1 MKIIFTAIIFIVL
14 ISAPYNSLSTA
25 LTKAAPPAAPSTP
38 DLDAADDSGI
48 SDTDNITNVTT
59 NLTFS
64 GTAEAGSTVRLYSG
78 GTAGTLLGTT
88 TASVGGTWTINVTG
102 PLAASGY
109 SISATAENVDGV
121 SPESGILTLT
131 IKTSSSTVSNV
142 TSNKADG
149 SYTVGEVID
158 VRVVFNE
165 NVHVTGTPQI
175 TLETGATDRVVDYS
189 SGSAS
194 TTLIFNYT
202 VQAGDLSADLDY
214 VAINSL
220 ALNGGTIRDVAGNN
234 ATLTLAAPG
243 AAGSLAANKAL
254 VIDAKP
260 PVVTNVSSNKANG
273 SYKAGEVIDIRI
285 TFDETVNVT
294 GTPQITLETGTTDRV
309 VDYSS
314 GTGSNTLVFNYTVQ
328 AGDQSNDLDYTTTG
342 ALALNGGTIRDALL
356 NNATLTLPT
365 PGAAG
370 SLGANKN
377 IIIDTQAPTVSSV
390 TSNKTNGSYKAG
402 EVIDIRVVFTE
413 TVVVT
418 GTPQITLETGTTDQV
433 VNYTSGS
440 GSNTLVFNY
449 TVQTGD
455 VSGDLDYVASNSL
468 ALNGGTIRDA
478 ATNDATLTLP
488 APGAT
493 NSLGDNKNIVIDTQ
507 APTVTSVTSNKAN
520 GTYKAGEVIDIRVV
534 FSETVNVT
542 GTPQITLE
550 TGVTDRVVNYS
561 SGSGSNTLVFN
572 YTVQSGDVS
581 ADLDYVATNALAL
594 NGGTIRD
601 AATNDATLTLPAP
614 GGANS
619 LGSNKNIVI
628 DTQAPTLTI
637 VRQTATDGAGATN
650 ATSVVFRVTFSENVL
665 NVDLTDFIANPGNTA
680 TGNPSAISTITP
692 STVFDITFNPVSGDY
707 DVLNMDV
714 SGSNDI
720 ADAAGNTI
728 VLPGG
733 ITSEQEYIIDTTK
746 PTLAPDEMA
755 LNLNGTNPEI
765 ITFTLSEELTL
776 SEGASVTGFITS
788 TGTIATAIY
797 TGKGSTNTITLTSSA
812 NNQWTT
818 STTVSYAA
826 GNVADRAGNTLN
838 AIVNKP
844 VVENVVNLGPGA
856 VFFTSVKET
865 SSSANGSAFSFV
877 LLRDITSGT
886 QIKFTDYG
894 WKNTNAFR
902 TDADEKVIT
911 WTANSDLFAGTHVLF
926 TGDNSGDYA
935 VNIGTVNSGSGEFL
949 LNDNGDQIFAF
960 QGTTASPTFLA
971 GIYFAKSGGWDS
983 NSTSDQTSAA
993 PSTLNLT
1000 GDPIHGTVN
1009 LAFDLGDFDNGAY
1022 NHGTAGLTTGTS
1034 VANLVSKL
1042 RTLTN
1047 WTRNNTYGSVTLPP
1061 TNLAQYTLPPDPN
1074 PPFTPAAGSSI
1085 TLTLPNLTIPFT
1097 SNNLSAGV
1105 STGSDIVLR
1114 KHSDGSLIPGGV
1126 WNVGTTAVSISGTT
1140 ATVNTGALA
1149 LTHGEVYRVEVAN
1162 RVFVNTDLN
1171 GNEAITGATWTFT
1184 ADGIAPTVTSI
1195 NRKTPATA
1203 LTNATSLTF
1212 AVTFSENVT
1221 GVDINDF
1228 ALATTGGVVGSINS
1242 VSASSGTTIDVTVT
1256 GVTGNG
1262 TIGLNLA
1269 AAPTINDNAGN
1280 ALTGPFTGQTY
1291 TIDQI
1296 LPTVTSI
1303 VRKTPSNALTNATS
1317 LVYTVTFSEAIAPAS
1332 FTDADLTKTLSGVTV
1347 GTATIAT
1354 TGNPAVFD
1362 VTLPSVSGNGTVRI
1376 DILAAAVILD
1386 LAGNDINTSFTTGDV
1401 YTIDQILPTVSS
1413 IVRKSPSNP
1422 TNASAVTFTVT
1433 FSEAIDN
1440 TTVNAADFTLT
1451 TSGIT
1456 TGGVTGISQTSANI
1470 FDITI
1475 SSITGTGTLRLDLL
1489 PAATIL
1495 DLAGNDYNAT
1505 FNTGQVFDID
1515 QSPPTLEFINVNP
1528 SFINAWSASVNGT
1541 TPSLHSNQIEFIV
1554 RFSETVSGVSFSN
1567 FSTTIGAS
1575 NPGFPSVSAI
1585 ANTVK
1590 PVDDVAETD
1599 LAPGTPSRKW
1609 KVVYNYLSGSGTF
1622 QLNFTSTINIIDN
1635 ASNGVS
1641 ATLPIN
1647 GQSYTVA
1654 LPQPSTQVT
1663 SVLATPGANSIN
1675 VTWVDALTATHYL
1688 VFLTTALTPSPAIA
1702 DGTYVNDDSDFTDGK
1717 VMLNVA
1723 QGVQSASF
1731 AGLTAGSSYNVY
1743 IYAYTLS
1750 PNTIISGNRTSIDFN
1765 LTNPAIVSRAS
1776 DIIRETTFSYPTN
1789 IPYDIANNQVA
1800 DITTGTGVAME
1811 RFTLRD
1817 GGSAANDPDNLPT
1830 RLSSVTLKVTNWQ
1843 YLRRI
1848 ALYEVGAGP
1857 GFASNIELSD
1867 LSVAGNITNI
1877 VGNTGDITFSG
1888 LNFIAPDNQT
1898 NNFIVKASFNA
1909 SNVLDNAVISFQ
1921 VTNVNALT
1929 TGSLFS
1935 TSTPAGI
1942 QSSLSGDQNKIE
1954 VTATQLHFTTPAAST
1969 TVSLSTPFTVVVQAR
1984 DTNLNVDLDFEGVPS
1999 AVTSL
2004 TNASS
2009 ATMFSTPP
2017 VVGTQ
2022 FTDGVLNF
2030 PNDFQFTTGNNNDN
2044 VTLSIGAGGL
2054 VNAPGFT
2061 PTLTLQASL
2070 ESAIVADPTFNFI
2083 TNIPYETFVEET
2095 DLTDANSFLL
2105 ARALLV
2111 DGSRTNFNYTS
2122 TFGSG
2127 TLTTNT
2133 DLDGQPNTDQ
2143 DGAATTL
2150 NSLTLRVTNP
2160 ANIRR
2165 IALFTNN
2172 GVQIGNEISVDE
2184 LKTVTSK
2191 DFVFSGSPLLV
2202 AADNT
2207 EAEIR
2212 VRVSFWNDADHITDN
2227 NLIQVSIASATLAA
2241 GSKFFN
2247 DPPYI
2252 AGVNGGLTAPTI
2264 FNFIEV
2270 TATSLDFIL
2279 QPSAYAGIL
2288 EPIDG
2293 SPGTSPG
2300 GSTGIV
2306 HARDKFAV
2314 VDLDFNFAAS
2324 VTAPANP
2331 INYPANF
2338 TAGVLNLT
2346 GMRYQNGGNGTLT
2359 VVANSLNSNNEP
2371 WATSARCD
2379 NVEVIHITA
2388 SLPQNPNNGVVTTQ
2402 SLKGGTSNVVIFGF
2416 DIYPTYSTADEPELK
2431 EFSIIFDQNYK
2442 TATSVIFKN
2451 FKVYESLVGTF
2462 VGSTNV
2468 TTITGTTVA
2477 ETQSPALIAASAP
2490 ATFKDMVTVTFP
2502 VGNYR
2507 SLKNRGQGN
2516 PITYFL
2522 VADIDATANL
2532 ATPKITPQ
2540 LLDGGFSSANNNSI
2554 STTIGSSMAN
2564 VKGTTFGFAST
2575 KPPSLIASNPS
2586 NGALNVSA
2594 SQDKVELFFDVGVWS
2609 HDKYI
2614 LLWDRYSNTL
2624 VDTLKLTG
2632 TNGFYPGPVTDSR
2645 ATPPIPLT
2653 FTIPDPSKLKADSV
2667 YYVTIAKGTFDP
2679 NTKKGTG
2686 ISDDG
2691 FNLYGGLSF
2700 NGGLYFKIASA
2711 KPPRMVS
2718 TDPNKY
2724 YASATGANINASFD
2738 QKEGKAFFMVVN
2750 QGGPAPTN
2758 AQIKGTDLTYAG
2770 VVQARGQMIIDQV
2783 SPNLNFGSFNIAPSG
2798 VPRTFDVWIC
2808 AENGAPTPVPTT
2820 APYGKF
2826 NSDADS
2832 SNDFVPGAAGPT
2844 FTITIPANS
2853 TSTYLSK
2860 PVYQICA
2867 NSQVI
2872 LADPIILEEG
2882 SARTQFS
2889 GTSVTAG
2896 NFVNDTFYAITSL
2909 GTTNFM
2915 LIGASSNT
2923 VGTIFRATGAGSGT
2937 GTATPVQNFN
2947 LLLPVGFS
2955 FDVTHTPT
2963 ISVSGGADFLGNTT
2977 QYQYVNSTILRVGF
2991 TNFGSASQDKITITN
3006 LKVIANAP
3014 DLAGTITRFAGN
3026 AFPNT
3031 SSFQDG
3037 TILAGIASSSATPL
3051 SFSNSFTVAN
3061 NFDDPPISI
3070 TNAVTAIP
3078 DNYVDPD
3085 VNLSA
3090 GSVRL
3095 LPNVPKGDYG
3105 PSSFSGSGITNDILT
3120 LNAVTL
3126 NTAFDIT
3133 MTHTDMNGCISN
3145 RIEQYEV
3152 YDHRQAIPALVDA
3165 TYGTK
3170 DYITNPNYLNN
3181 QPPPPFSNTADSI
3194 GRNFKAGYNMI
3205 ELFANI
3211 PARAT
3216 AFDTLNVANNRN
3228 TSQIMFG
3235 PAWQNLVK
3243 KIPIKKDSSDFNVT
3257 LGEYY
3262 RSYYWYYGVL
3272 MPLDPSLDPYKYF
3285 DAFTPERRKFYR
3297 GGSLGIVEFTGKFRS
3312 TADFTVVIP
3321 IRQEIEVFIPA
3332 IPVIEIA
3339 SEAISGYDPTDPLKP
3354 DPKNWPQG
3362 TPIFCQSG
3370 NQFTITGYP
3379 SATPGVSAGF
3389 FDIVDAANPLDT
3401 LYSSKTPA
3409 KRYGGFTDNLNG
3421 TAVLI
3426 PGQLRNSAGQV
3437 GNAYKDI
3444 RIVYTYKDN
3453 ASPIAGSGDLV
3464 IRITP
3469 NPVANFTTS
3478 KLCEDIDIQ
3487 FTDTSTLS
3495 PGSGATI
3502 TEAFWNFA
3510 DSKAAARENADT
3522 VRYPSTRIPVHVYPD
3537 AGNYPGVS
3545 LRVVTNFG
3553 CSSTPALK
3561 TLGIGGTPNVQ
3572 FSFIGVSTADPI
3584 IYTSASTVTS
3594 PNTVPDG
3601 ISLQEWVFGDGNSGS
3616 GATVS
3621 NTFNTPG
3628 HYSTKLTVT
3637 TQKGCIDSLRRE
3649 VVILP
3654 RVVVTD
3660 ASVYYQDFEA
3670 GNANWQ
3676 FLPSNATWQWTTA
3689 NKPVIKNDALLNGQK
3704 VWITNNTGQ
3713 YDQES
3718 YLFTASFDITDLD
3731 RPMVSFHSF
3740 VQMDNGDGVVMEYS
3754 TDSLNV
3760 SDPAK
3765 VWLRLGTNAS
3775 GVKWYN
3781 EQGLPSRPGDQLA
3794 TKSSPPAGDYGWAG
3808 LLLPNLQSNI
3818 PPSWFEAK
3826 HSLTDNLSG
3835 TVPGIPAGKKGRVV
3849 FRFAL
3854 ASVSTRTTDGFALD
3868 NFRLGNRTRTVLIE
3882 HFTNKGTNNTNEKPE
3897 SDFLKS
3903 FVGSVGT
3910 EIIKVNYHVG
3920 FPGVDPFNQL
3930 NPADPSGRALYYSV
3944 NKTPFTFLDGSNYN
3958 NNYIPSRL
3966 FSGWAEEQY
3975 SQQSLQLAGADITI
3989 TPTLNA
3995 GTYSV
4000 SVDVTARQLLPASA
4014 VLHVAFLEETITTTN
4029 GIATGESTF
4038 KYVLKKM
4045 LPSAAGTRFNQPL
4058 TVNSSRTFGPFTWTP
4073 DAAKLFAPTN
4083 DLVVVAF
4090 IQDEGTKEIYQ
4101 SELVSS
4107 LADPP
4112 VVTGI
4117 KDLLPDQI
4125 SIYPNPV
4132 EKEMKIELPAIVQT
4146 DVDILMID
4154 QVGRVQNG
4162 GKISSGT
4169 HSATVDM
4176 ESFAEGIY
4184 ILQLGSDQTGI
4195 VRRKIMVVRKN

>member
-1 MKIIFTAIIFIVL
+1 MKRFFTAIAFIVF
-14 ISAPYNSLSTA
+14 IGVPYNSFTIA
-25 LTKAAPPAAPSTP
+25 LHKAAPPAAPSTP

-64 GTAEAGSTVRLYSG
+64 GTAEAGSIVNLYAG
-78 GTAGTLLGTT
+78 GTGGTLLGTA
-88 TASVGGTWTINVTG
+88 TATGGTWTIEVTSM
-102 PLAASGY
+102 AAGSY
-109 SISATAENVDGV
+109 SITATAQNIDGTG
-121 SPESGILTLT
+121 PESGALSLT
-131 IKTSSSTVSNV
+131 IKTSASTVSNV
-142 TSNKADG
+142 TSNKANG
-149 SYTVGEVID
+149 SYTVGELID
-158 VRVVFNE
+158 IRVVFNE
-165 NVHVTGTPQI
+165 NVYVTGTPQI
-175 TLETGATDRVVDYS
+175 TLETGTTDRVVDYT

-194 TTLIFNYT
+194 TTLVFDYT
-202 VQAGDLSADLDY
+202 VQSGDISPDLDY
-214 VAINSL
+214 VATNAL

-243 AAGSLAANKAL
+243 AAGSLGANKAL

-273 SYKAGEVIDIRI
+273 SYKAGEVIDIRV
-285 TFDETVNVT
+285 TFDEVVNVS
-294 GTPQITLETGTTDRV
+294 GTPQITLETGATDRV

-314 GTGSNTLVFNYTVQ
+314 GSGSTTLVFNYTVQ

-377 IIIDTQAPTVSSV
+377 IVIDTQAPTVTSV
-390 TSNKTNGSYKAG
+390 TSNKANGSYKAG
-402 EVIDIRVVFTE
+402 EVIDIRVVFSE
-413 TVVVT
+413 TVNVS
-418 GTPQITLETGTTDQV
+418 GTPQITLETGVTDQV

-440 GSNTLVFNY
+440 GTNTLIFNY
-449 TVQTGD
+449 TVQAGD
-455 VSGDLDYVASNSL
+455 VSSDLDYVATNSL

-488 APGAT
+488 APGAA
-493 NSLGDNKNIVIDTQ
+493 NSLGANKNIVIDTQ
-507 APTVTSVTSNKAN
+507 APTVTSVTSNKTN
-520 GTYKAGEVIDIRVV
+520 GSYTVGEVIDIRVV

-561 SGSGSNTLVFN
+561 SGTGSNTLIFN
-572 YTVQSGDVS
+572 YTVQAGDVS
-581 ADLDYVATNALAL
+581 NDLDYVATNSLAL

-614 GGANS
+614 GAANS
-619 LGSNKNIVI
+619 LGANKNIVI

-637 VRQTATDGAGATN
+637 TRQTATDGAGATN
-650 ATSVVFRVTFSENVL
+650 ATSVIFRVTFNENVL
-665 NVDLTDFIANPGNTA
+665 NVDLTDFIANPANTA
-680 TGNPSAISTITP
+680 TGSPSAINTVTATS
-692 STVFDITFNPVSGDY
+692 VFDITFNPVSGDY

-714 SGSNDI
+714 SGSHNI
-720 ADAAGNTI
+720 ADVAGNAL

-746 PTLAPDEMA
+746 PTLAPNEMA
-755 LNLNGTNPEI
+755 INLNGASPEI
-765 ITFTLSEELTL
+765 ITFTMSEELNL
-776 SEGASVTGFITS
+776 AEGASVTGFTTS
-788 TGTIATAIY
+788 TGTIASAIY
-797 TGKGSTNTITLTSSA
+797 SGKGSTNTITLTSSA

-826 GNVADRAGNTLN
+826 GNVADRVGNTLN
-838 AIVNKP
+838 AIVNKTL
-844 VVENVVNLGPGA
+844 VENVVNLSPGA
-856 VFFTSVKET
+856 IFFTSVKET
-865 SSSANGSAFSFV
+865 STTTNGSAFSFV

-894 WKNTNAFR
+894 WKSNNSFR

-911 WTANSDLFAGTHVLF
+911 WTATADLFAGTHVLF

-949 LNDNGDQIFAF
+949 LTDNGDQIFAF

-971 GIYFAKSGGWDS
+971 GIHFAKSGGWDS

-993 PSTLNLT
+993 PAALNLT
-1000 GDPIHGTVN
+1000 SDPIHGTVN

-1061 TNLAQYTLPPDPN
+1061 TNLAQYTLPPDPA
-1074 PPFTPAAGSSI
+1074 PPFTPAAGSFV
-1085 TLTLPNLTIPFT
+1085 TLSLPNLIIPFT
-1097 SNNLSAGV
+1097 SNNLSAGI
-1105 STGSDIVLR
+1105 STGADIVLR
-1114 KHSDGSLIPGGV
+1114 KHSDGTLIPGGV
-1126 WNVGTTAVSISGTT
+1126 WNVGTGAVSISGTT
-1140 ATVNTGALA
+1140 VTVNTGALA
-1149 LTHGEVYRVEVAN
+1149 LTHGEVYRVEVAK

-1184 ADGIAPTVTSI
+1184 ADGVAPTVTSI
-1195 NRKTPATA
+1195 NRKTPATSS
-1203 LTNATSLTF
+1203 TNQTSVVF
-1212 AVTFSENVT
+1212 AVTFSENVNNVGT
-1221 GVDINDF
+1221 ADF
-1228 ALATTGGVVGSINS
+1228 VLATTGGVTGTISS
-1242 VSASSGTTIDVTVT
+1242 VSASSGTTIDVTIT
-1256 GVTGNG
+1256 GISGNG
-1262 TIGLNLA
+1262 TLGLNLA
-1269 AAPTINDNAGN
+1269 ASPTINDNAGN
-1280 ALTGPFTGQTY
+1280 ALVDPFTGQVY

-1296 LPTVTSI
+1296 LPTVLSI
-1303 VRKTPSNALTNATS
+1303 VRKTPAASLTNATT
-1317 LVYTVTFSEAIAPAS
+1317 LVYTVTFSEPMDAAT

-1347 GTATIAT
+1347 GTATIAV

-1376 DILAAAVILD
+1376 DILAAADIRD
-1386 LAGNDINTSFTTGDV
+1386 PAGNDINTSFTSGDV
-1401 YTIDQILPTVSS
+1401 YTIDQILPTISS

-1422 TNASAVTFTVT
+1422 TNSTAVTFTVT

-1456 TGGVTGISQTSANI
+1456 TGGVTAISQAAANI
-1470 FDITI
+1470 FDVTI
-1475 SSITGTGTLRLDLL
+1475 SSISGTGTLRLDVL

-1515 QSPPTLEFINVNP
+1515 QTPPTLEFVNVNP
-1528 SFINAWSASVNGT
+1528 SFVNAWSASVNGT
-1541 TPSLHSNQIEFIV
+1541 TPALNSNRIEFIV
-1554 RFSETVSGVSFSN
+1554 RFSEAVNGVSFSN
-1567 FSTTIGAS
+1567 FSIQTGSS
-1575 NPGFPSVSAI
+1575 NPGFPSVSVTQ
-1585 ANTVK
+1585 NTVK

-1599 LAPGTPSRKW
+1599 LTPGTPSRKW
-1609 KVVYNYLSGSGTF
+1609 KVVYNYSSGTGTF
-1622 QLNFTSTINIIDN
+1622 QLNFVNTGGIFDN
-1635 ASNGVS
+1635 ASNAVS
-1641 ATLPIN
+1641 TVPPVS

-1654 LPQPSTQVT
+1654 LPEPATQVT
-1663 SVLATPGANSIN
+1663 NLTASPGTTSITVN
-1675 VTWVDALTATHYL
+1675 WTDAPTATHYL
-1688 VFLTTALTPSPAIA
+1688 VYLTTATAPSPAIA
-1702 DGTYVNDDSDFTDGK
+1702 DGTYVDDDTDFTDGK
-1717 VMLNVA
+1717 VYKNIA
-1723 QGVQSASF
+1723 QGTQFASF
-1731 AGLTAGSSYNVY
+1731 TGLTAGSSYNIFVF
-1743 IYAYTLS
+1743 AYTLS
-1750 PNTIISGNRTSIDFN
+1750 PNTIISGNRTSIDFR
-1765 LTNPAIVSRAS
+1765 TTSPTTISRAS
-1776 DIIRETTFSYPTN
+1776 DVIRETTFTYPTN
-1789 IPYDIANNQVA
+1789 IPYISANNQVT
-1800 DITTGTGVAME
+1800 DITGATGVAME

-1817 GGSAANDPDNLPT
+1817 GGASANDADNLST
-1830 RLSSVTLKVTNWQ
+1830 TLTSVTLKVTNYQ

-1857 GFASNIELSD
+1857 GFSLNNEMSD
-1867 LSVAGNITNI
+1867 LGVAANVTNI
-1877 VGNTGDITFSG
+1877 VGNTADITFSG
-1888 LNFIAPDNQT
+1888 LNLVAPDNQT
-1898 NNFIVKASFNA
+1898 NNFIVKVSFNA
-1909 SNVLDNAVISFQ
+1909 SNVTDNDIVSFQ
-1921 VTNVNALT
+1921 VTNVVALNT
-1929 TGSLFS
+1929 QSQFS
-1935 TSTPAGI
+1935 TSTPTGI
-1942 QSSLSGDQNKIE
+1942 QSSLTGDQNKIE
-1954 VTATQLHFTTPAAST
+1954 VTATQLHFTTPPSAT
-1969 TVSLSTPFTVVVQAR
+1969 TVSLNTPFTVVVQAR
-1984 DTNLNVDLDFEGVPS
+1984 DVNLNVDLDFEGAPS

-2004 TNASS
+2004 TNASG
-2009 ATMFSTPP
+2009 ATMSSTPA
-2017 VVGTQ
+2017 VVGSQ

-2030 PNDFQFTTGNNNDN
+2030 PNDFQFITGNNNDN

-2054 VNAPGFT
+2054 VNAPAFT

-2070 ESAIVADPTFNFI
+2070 ESAIVADPTFSF
-2083 TNIPYETFVEET
+2083 TVNIPYENFPEEN

-2133 DLDGQPNTDQ
+2133 DTDGQPNQDI
-2143 DGAATTL
+2143 DGAATNL
-2150 NSLTLRVTNP
+2150 NSITLRVTNP

-2165 IALFTNN
+2165 IALFTN
-2172 GVQIGNEISVDE
+2172 GGTQIGNEISVDE
-2184 LKTVTSK
+2184 LKTVTTK
-2191 DFVFSGSPLLV
+2191 DFVFTGSPLLV
-2202 AADNT
+2202 AADNSQS
-2207 EAEIR
+2207 EIR
-2212 VRVSFWNDADHITDN
+2212 VRVSFWNDANHITDN
-2227 NLIQVSIASATLAA
+2227 NLIQVSIVAASLAP

-2252 AGVNGGLTAPTI
+2252 AGVNGGLSAPSSV
-2264 FNFIEV
+2264 NLIEV
-2270 TATSLDFIL
+2270 TATSLDFVQ

-2338 TAGVLNLT
+2338 SAGVLDLL
-2346 GMRYQNGGNGTLT
+2346 GMRYQNGGVGTLK
-2359 VVANSLNSNNEP
+2359 VVANSLDSDNEP
-2371 WATSARCD
+2371 WPTSAKCD
-2379 NVEVIHITA
+2379 PVDVIHVTA

-2402 SLKGGTSNVVIFGF
+2402 SLKGGTANVVIFGF

-2431 EFSIIFDQNYK
+2431 EFSITFDQTYK
-2442 TATSVIFKN
+2442 TATTVIFKN
-2451 FKVYESLVGTF
+2451 LKVYESLTGTF
-2462 VGSTNV
+2462 VGGTNV
-2468 TTITGTTVA
+2468 TAITGTTVA
-2477 ETQSPALIAASAP
+2477 ETQSPALIASSAP
-2490 ATFKDMVTVTFP
+2490 STHKDMVTVTFP

-2522 VADIDATANL
+2522 VADVDATANL

-2540 LLDGGFSSANNNSI
+2540 LLDFGFSAANNNSI
-2554 STTIGSSMAN
+2554 STTIGSSLAN
-2564 VKGTTFGFAST
+2564 VVGTTFGFAST
-2575 KPPSLIASNPS
+2575 RPPALIGSNPA
-2586 NGALNVSA
+2586 NGALNV
-2594 SQDKVELFFDVGVWS
+2594 DPNLNKIELYFDVGVWS
-2609 HDKYI
+2609 HDQKI

-2624 VDTLKLTG
+2624 VDELPLTG
-2632 TNGFYPGPVTDSR
+2632 TNGFYPGPVTDPKSS
-2645 ATPPIPLT
+2645 PPIPLT
-2653 FTIPDPSKLKADSV
+2653 FSIPDPSKLIADSV

-2679 NTKKGTG
+2679 NTNKGTG

-2691 FNLYGGLSF
+2691 FNLFGGISY
-2700 NGGLYFKIASA
+2700 NGGLYFKIASN
-2711 KPPRMVS
+2711 KPPVMLN

-2724 YASATGANINASFD
+2724 YASPTGASINASFD
-2738 QKEGKAFFMVVN
+2738 QKEGTAYFMVVN

-2758 AQIKGTDLTYAG
+2758 AQIKGTDLSYAG
-2770 VVQARGQMIIDQV
+2770 TVQARGQIKIDQV
-2783 SPNLNFGSFNIAPSG
+2783 TPNLNYGNFNVAPSG
-2798 VPRTFDVWIC
+2798 SPRTFDVWVF
-2808 AENGAPTPVPTT
+2808 AENGAPTPVATT

-2826 NSDADS
+2826 NADADAT
-2832 SNDFVPGAAGPT
+2832 NDFVPGAAGPT
-2844 FTITIPANS
+2844 LTITIPAAS
-2853 TSTYLSK
+2853 SSVYLSK
-2860 PVYQICA
+2860 PAYQICA
-2867 NSQVI
+2867 NSNVV
-2872 LADPIILEEG
+2872 LADPIILEE
-2882 SARTQFS
+2882 SNARNQFS
-2889 GTSVTAG
+2889 GTSVAAG
-2896 NFVNDTFYAITSL
+2896 SFVSGTLYAITSV

-2923 VGTIFRATGAGSGT
+2923 VGTVFRATGAGSGT

-2947 LLLPVGFS
+2947 VLLPVGFF
-2955 FDVTHTPT
+2955 FDVNHAPT
-2963 ISVSGGADFLGNTT
+2963 ISVSGGVDFLGNGI
-2977 QYQYVNSTILRVGF
+2977 QYQFVNSTILRVLF
-2991 TNFGSASQDKITITN
+2991 TNFGSASQDKIIISN
-3006 LKVIANAP
+3006 LKVTANAA
-3014 DLAGTITRFAGN
+3014 DLTGAIIRFAGN
-3026 AFPNT
+3026 AFPNS

-3037 TILAGIASSSATPL
+3037 TALAAIASNSATPL
-3051 SFSNSFTVAN
+3051 TFSNSYTVAN

-3070 TNAVTAIP
+3070 TNPVTAIP

-3090 GSVRL
+3090 GTVRL
-3095 LPNVPKGDYG
+3095 LPKVPKGDYG
-3105 PSSFSGSGITNDILT
+3105 PSSFSGNAVTNDILSLT
-3120 LNAVTL
+3120 AVTL

-3152 YDHRQAIPALVDA
+3152 YDHKQAIPALVNPV
-3165 TYGTK
+3165 YGTK
-3170 DYITNPNYLNN
+3170 DYITNPNYTLN
-3181 QPPPPFSNTADSI
+3181 QPPPPFNSSTAKSI
-3194 GRNFKAGYNMI
+3194 ERNFKAGYNLI
-3205 ELFANI
+3205 QLFADI

-3216 AFDTLNVANNRN
+3216 AFDSVNAVNNRS

-3235 PAWQNLVK
+3235 PAWRNLVK
-3243 KIPIKKDSSDFNVT
+3243 KIPIKKDSIYNAT
-3257 LGEYY
+3257 LDEYY
-3262 RSYYWYYGVL
+3262 RSYYWYYGGL
-3272 MPLDPSLDPYKYF
+3272 MPLDPALDPYKYF
-3285 DAFTPERRKFYR
+3285 DDFTPERRKFYR

-3312 TADFTVVIP
+3312 TADFTVLIP

-3332 IPVIEIA
+3332 IPVVEIA
-3339 SEAISGYDPTDPLKP
+3339 RDAISGYDINDPLKP
-3354 DPKNWPQG
+3354 DTKNWPEG

-3379 SATPGVSAGF
+3379 TATPGVSTGF

-3401 LYSSKTPA
+3401 LYSSKTPS

-3421 TAVLI
+3421 TAILN
-3426 PGQLRNSAGQV
+3426 PGLLKNSAGEFA
-3437 GNAYKDI
+3437 NAYKDI
-3444 RIVYTYKDN
+3444 RIIYTYKDN
-3453 ASPIAGSGDLV
+3453 LSPIAGSNDLV

-3478 KLCEDIDIQ
+3478 TLCEDIDIQ
-3487 FTDTSTLS
+3487 FFDNSTIA

-3502 TEAFWNFA
+3502 AEAFWNFA
-3510 DSKAAARENADT
+3510 DNQAAARDNADT
-3522 VRYPSTRIPVHVYPD
+3522 VRYPSSRIPAHRYKD

-3553 CSSTPALK
+3553 CSSTPTLK

-3584 IYTSASTVTS
+3584 TFTSASTITS
-3594 PNTVPDG
+3594 PPTVPDG
-3601 ISLQEWVFGDGNSGS
+3601 ISLQEWEFGNGNSGS

-3660 ASVYYQDFEA
+3660 ASVYFQNFESNN
-3670 GNANWQ
+3670 GNWQ
-3676 FLPSNATWQWTTA
+3676 FLPSNATWQWA
-3689 NKPVIKNDALLNGQK
+3689 APIKSVIKKSDKG
-3704 VWITNNTGQ
+3704 WITNNTGK

-3718 YLFTASFDITDLD
+3718 YLFTSSFDISALD
-3731 RPMVSFHSF
+3731 RPMISFESF

-3754 TDSLNV
+3754 TDNKNV
-3760 SDPAK
+3760 ADPTK
-3765 VWLRLGTNAS
+3765 EWTRLGEINS
-3775 GVKWYN
+3775 GIEWYN
-3781 EQGLPSRPGDQLA
+3781 AQGLPSRPGDQ
-3794 TKSSPPAGDYGWAG
+3794 PDRDYGWAG
-3808 LLLPNLQSNI
+3808 TSKTT
-3818 PPSWFEAK
+3818 WFEAK
-3826 HSLTDNLSG
+3826 HSLTDYGSVL
-3835 TVPGIPAGKKGRVV
+3835 GIPSAEKGRVV

-3854 ASVSTRTTDGFALD
+3854 ASVSTRTTDGFAID

-3882 HFTNKGTNNTNEKPE
+3882 NFTNKGTNNPQEKPE
-3897 SDFLKS
+3897 SEFLNS
-3903 FVGSVGT
+3903 FIGSVGT
-3910 EIIKVNYHVG
+3910 EIVKVNYHVG
-3920 FPGVDPFNQL
+3920 FPGADPFNTL
-3930 NPADPSGRALYYSV
+3930 NPADPSGRALYYNV
-3944 NKTPFTFLDGSNYN
+3944 TKTPYAFLDGKNYDPTKAFSN
-3958 NNYIPSRL
+3958 
-3966 FSGWAEEQY
+3966 WAATEY
-3975 SQQSLQLAGADITI
+3975 GKQSLQLAGADITI
-3989 TPTLNA
+3989 NPTLNA

-4000 SVDVTARQLLPASA
+4000 TVDIIARQLLPASA
-4014 VLHVAFLEETITTTN
+4014 VLHVAFLEDAISTTN
-4029 GIATGESTF
+4029 GIATGESIF
-4038 KYVLKKM
+4038 RYVLKKM
-4045 LPSAAGTRFNQPL
+4045 LPSAAGTRFNQQL

-4073 DAAKLFAPTN
+4073 DAAKLFAPAN
-4083 DLVVVAF
+4083 DLMVVAF
-4090 IQDEGTKEIYQ
+4090 IQDEVTKEIYQ
-4101 SELVSS
+4101 SELVSN

-4112 VVTGI
+4112 LVTGI
-4117 KDLLPDQI
+4117 KDLLPEQI
-4125 SIYPNPV
+4125 QIYPNPV
-4132 EKEMKIELPAIVQT
+4132 NREMRIELPAIVQN
-4146 DVDILMID
+4146 DVDIQMID
-4154 QVGRVQNG
+4154 QVGRPQKV
-4162 GKISSGT
+4162 GT
-4169 HSATVDM
+4169 IQAGNHTATVNV
-4176 ESFAEGIY
+4176 EELAEGIY
-4184 ILQLGSDQTGI
+4184 ILQLGSEQTGL